1 MGRYLSTLIKTINM
15 KQKNH
20 NTEAVIILIA
30 AFLVTAYLQNI

>member
-1 MGRYLSTLIKTINM
+1 MRLLNAYFIM
-15 KQKNH
+15 KEKNH